1 MVSCQPDYSKVLID
15 NSIYFHAMIADF
27 FRSLPNISTTPFR
40 MRSFETPQVTPRA
53 VYDASINQLKRLLL
67 MFRISFQTAS
77 LSILSQTVLIY
88 VGHAVVQDAQSS
100 EQLERRL
107 YIRLCLA
114 ALEDLY
120 GSYRESWSV
129 TRGLLSMALKRGII
143 APEEAGRIRQEMTA
157 LGQHHSTPDD
167 VDTRSILDLDLAT
180 VNTSAAQ
187 VSTVA
192 AQFEDLLLEAKVEK

>member
-1 MVSCQPDYSKVLID
+1 MV
-15 NSIYFHAMIADF
+15 ADF
-27 FRSLPNISTTPFR
+27 FRSSANISTTPFR

-67 MFRISFQTAS
+67 LFRISFQTAS

-143 APEEAGRIRQEMTA
+143 APEEAGRIRQEMTE

-180 VNTSAAQ
+180 VDTSAAQ